1 MIIDTIKNRSLYY
14 SVHKNMEKAFAFIEK
29 AVQEKL
35 PVGKYEIEGK
45 DLYASVQEYETKEEA
60 LAKYEGHRKYIDIQ
74 YIDEGAEAV
83 EIVDIASTQAI
94 TEYNEEKDVLFFTPN
109 SKTWKGV
116 LSAGEYGIFYPNDI
130 HRPAMRVDGVAK
142 KVRKILIKIKL

>member
-74 YIDEGAEAV
+74 YIDEGSEDV

-94 TEYNEEKDVLFFTPN
+94 TEYNEEKDVLFFTPK

>member
-1 MIIDTIKNRSLYY
+1 MIIDKVENSKLYY
-14 SVHKNMEKAFAFIEK
+14 GVHTNMEKAFAFIEK

-74 YIDEGAEAV
+74 YIDNGAEAV
-83 EIVDIASTQAI
+83 EVIDIANTQAI
-94 TEYNEEKDVLFFTPN
+94 TEYNEEKDVLFFAPN
-109 SKTWKGV
+109 GKTWKGV
-116 LSAGEYGIFYPNDI
+116 LNGGEYGIFYPNDI

-142 KVRKILIKIKL
+142 PVRKILIKIKL